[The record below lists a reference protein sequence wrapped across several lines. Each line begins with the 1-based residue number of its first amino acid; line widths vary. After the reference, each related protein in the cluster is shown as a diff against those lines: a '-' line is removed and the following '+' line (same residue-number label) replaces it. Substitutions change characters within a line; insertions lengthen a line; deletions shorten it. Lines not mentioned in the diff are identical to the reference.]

1 MYNDLAV
8 FVDVKST
15 FTPYRRAIENGEPG
29 KDNEDVGPIVHDIGP
44 EELYTVCIR
53 D

>member
-1 MYNDLAV
+1 MNNNLVV
-8 FVDVKST
+8 FVDVKSI

-29 KDNEDVGPIVHDIGP
+29 KDNEDVGPIVHYIGP
-44 EELYTVCIR
+44 EEVYTVCIR